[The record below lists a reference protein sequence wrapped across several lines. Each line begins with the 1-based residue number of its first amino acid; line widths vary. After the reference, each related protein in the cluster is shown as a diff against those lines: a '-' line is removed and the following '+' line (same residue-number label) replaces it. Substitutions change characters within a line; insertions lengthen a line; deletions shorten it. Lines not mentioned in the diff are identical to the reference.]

1 MDTPTANNQA
11 VHAAETSQGPASD
24 TATDP
29 RSAATTH
36 DRSAFP
42 KAPRPRQ
49 VRSGAIA
56 AIGAIAVVLAATA
69 VPSRTGSGSA
79 SAGYAPIA
87 RLAMNALPVAAT
99 QRSTGTPVLDLGD
112 TLGTF
117 ELPGLPAWNDY
128 GDGTAVLS
136 VWFRST
142 TIIDAAFAGEI
153 RFSRS
158 VDATYGADEV
168 IALTDPAIVGDAA
181 TASFKGT
188 SGYAKIQ
195 GELHGRGAYDG
206 VVLRIETKKGAIA
219 HRGIWQT
226 AGGES
231 VQDAIL
237 MQFDWI
243 AEGAPVRD
251 VAMPVAGGAT
261 LAGKL
266 SPRGSN

>member
-1 MDTPTANNQA
+1 MDTPTASNQA
-11 VHAAETSQGPASD
+11 ADAAETSNGPASD
-24 TATDP
+24 HATDP
-29 RSAATTH
+29 RFAGTTH
-36 DRSAFP
+36 GRDAFP

-49 VRSGAIA
+49 LRSGAIA

-69 VPSRTGSGSA
+69 VPFRTGSGGA
-79 SAGYAPIA
+79 AAGYAPIA
-87 RLAMNALPVAAT
+87 RLVMNALPVATT

-158 VDATYGADEV
+158 IDATYGADEA

-181 TASFKGT
+181 TSSFESTG
-188 SGYAKIQ
+188 GYAKIE

-206 VVLRIETKKGAIA
+206 VVLLIETKKGAIA

-226 AGGES
+226 TGGES
-231 VQDAIL
+231 VQDAVF

-251 VAMPVAGGAT
+251 LAMPVAGSAT

-266 SPRGSN
+266 SPRGVN